1 MLDDYIQALIKA
13 YVEKDQVQRVKIF
26 DDLEKLGMD
35 KYTAIEVA
43 MNLLP
48 EYIATNHINTLEEIK
63 KRRAENER
71 NT

>member
-13 YVEKDQVQRVKIF
+13 YVEKDQIQQARIF
-26 DDLEKLGMD
+26 GNLDALGMD
-35 KYTAIEVA
+35 KYTALEVA
-43 MNLLP
+43 MNFLP
-48 EYIATNHINTLEEIK
+48 EYIATNHINTLDEIK

>member
-13 YVEKDQVQRVKIF
+13 YVEQDKVQQVKIF

-35 KYTAIEVA
+35 RYVALEVA

-48 EYIATNHINTLEEIK
+48 EYIATNHINTLDEIK

>member
-35 KYTAIEVA
+35 KYAAIEVA

-48 EYIATNHINTLEEIK
+48 EYIATNHINTLDEIK
-63 KRRAENER
+63 KRRVENER

>member
-13 YVEKDQVQRVKIF
+13 YIEKDQVQRVKIF

-35 KYTAIEVA
+35 HYTAIEVA

-48 EYIATNHINTLEEIK
+48 EYIATNHINTLDEIK